1 MKRFFT
7 VITAGNFWLNIV
19 LIGVFIVILVSVS
32 LYLLK
37 LYTQHGE
44 STTVP
49 DLRNYTV
56 EQIPAILANSDL
68 LYEIS
73 DSIYSDELPRGVVVS
88 QNPDPNTQ
96 VKQGRTLFLT
106 VNSTLPELVV
116 VPNLVGKSRRIALP
130 LLEIVGL
137 KLDKLV
143 YEPDPSCTDCVLGLM
158 YEGQK
163 INAGDPL
170 RKGEKITIVL
180 GEQSNRTTAVP
191 RLLGL
196 TYKEAVEI
204 ITAQSLNV
212 GQILSCMGCATGA
225 DTTHA
230 YVANQMPGYGADI
243 RLGSYIDLYL
253 TTDRAAFETFDAEP
267 DTTFYEDN

>member
-106 VNSTLPELVV
+106 VNSTLPELVL
-116 VPNLVGKSRRIALP
+116 VPDLIGKSQRIALP

-137 KLDKLV
+137 KLEKLV
-143 YEPDPSCTDCVLGLM
+143 YEPDPSCTDCVLGM
-158 YEGQK
+158 RYEGAP
-163 INAGDPL
+163 INAGDQL

-180 GEQSNRTTAVP
+180 GEQSNQTTSVP
-191 RLLGL
+191 GLLGL
-196 TYKEAVEI
+196 TYKEAVEV
-204 ITAQSLNV
+204 ITTQSLNV
-212 GQILSCMGCATGA
+212 GQILTCKGCATA
-225 DTTHA
+225 IDSTQA
-230 YVANQMPGYGADI
+230 FVMNQMPSRGAEA

-253 TTDRAAFETFDAEP
+253 TTDPAVFEAFETEP
-267 DTTFYEDN
+267 DTLLYEDN